1 VSIYFASVPLQAG
14 KTVASVTLPTV
25 SATVGN
31 GITAMHIFAMAIG
44 SGTPAGG

>member
-14 KTVASVTLPTV
+14 KTVASVALPMV

-31 GITAMHIFAMAIG
+31 GVTAMHIFSMAIG
-44 SGTPAGG
+44 SGTPTGG